1 MKSNTLDEDEITHR
15 WLLTG
20 CFLLMFFAVCG
31 MLREQELEYAAKMR
45 QIELSILQYQ
55 TLKAEAQ

>member
-1 MKSNTLDEDEITHR
+1 MKSNTIDEDELIHR
-15 WLLTG
+15 WLLGG

-31 MLREQELEYAAKMR
+31 MLREQELKYAAKMR

-55 TLKAEAQ
+55 TLKAEAP